1 MRLWIGVS
9 LLAGA
14 LLGLLVSPA
23 AAADTKKLGLEAS
36 LVDADKN
43 AAEASAVVRVEVVGA
58 DLIDPALAT
67 PGSKA
72 IQAHLHYRVDEGPV
86 IATPVAKLAFHELTA
101 GRHRIEVVLADSE
114 HKPLG
119 PSQILEVTIPAR
131 LVGIDQ

>member
-1 MRLWIGVS
+1 MRIPFV
-9 LLAGA
+9 LLTGA
-14 LLGLLVSPA
+14 LFCLLVSPMA
-23 AAADTKKLGLEAS
+23 TADKKLGLEAS

-86 IATPVAKLAFHELTA
+86 IATPVAKLAFHDLAA

-131 LVGIDQ
+131 LVGFDQ

>member
-1 MRLWIGVS
+1 MT
-9 LLAGA
+9 
-14 LLGLLVSPA
+14 P
-23 AAADTKKLGLEAS
+23 
-36 LVDADKN
+36 
-43 AAEASAVVRVEVVGA
+43 
-58 DLIDPALAT
+58 PCQ

-72 IQAHLHYRVDEGPV
+72 IRPFHYKVDDRSV
-86 IATPVAKLAFHELTA
+86 IATPVAKLAFHELAA

>member
-1 MRLWIGVS
+1 MRIPFV
-9 LLAGA
+9 LLTGA
-14 LLGLLVSPA
+14 LFCLLVSPMA
-23 AAADTKKLGLEAS
+23 TADKKLGLEAS

-86 IATPVAKLAFHELTA
+86 IATPVAKLAFHDLTA

-131 LVGIDQ
+131 LVGYDQ